1 MNNFYTNGYSVIN
14 LYKETS
20 SESEVVTQMI
30 YGEDFKIINKFS
42 NWIKIKIKNDG
53 YVGYIKNKKFT
64 SYLKTTHKISVLS
77 ANIYKNSNFNK
88 KIGKLAYTSKL
99 KIEKTTSKFSKFQGK
114 WIETKNI
121 KPIKHKN
128 KNIFKDIKIFK
139 NVKYKG
145 GGKTFNGIDCS
156 ALIQVCLNFNNR
168 FCPRDTD
175 QQIKFFKKN
184 INLKNIK
191 KNDIIYWKG
200 HVALA
205 ISSKKLIHAYG
216 PKKKTLIMDIR
227 KTIDL
232 IRKTANLKITC
243 IKRII

>member
-1 MNNFYTNGYSVIN
+1 MNNLYTNCYSAIN
-14 LYKETS
+14 LYKKTS
-20 SESEVVTQMI
+20 SASEIVTQMI
-30 YGEDFKIINKFS
+30 YGEKFKIINKFS

-53 YVGYIKNKKFT
+53 YVGYIKNKKFF

-88 KIGKLAYTSKL
+88 KIGKLTYASRL
-99 KIEKTTSKFSKFQGK
+99 KIEKTTSKFSKFQGQ

-121 KPIKHKN
+121 KPIKYKN
-128 KNIFKDIKIFK
+128 KNIFKDIRIFK
-139 NVKYKG
+139 NIKYKW

-156 ALIQVCLNFNNR
+156 ALIQVCLNYNNI
-168 FCPRDTD
+168 FCPRDTV
-175 QQIKFFKKN
+175 QQVKFFKRN

-205 ISSKKLIHAYG
+205 LSGKKLIHAYG
-216 PKKKTLIMDIR
+216 PRKKTLIMDIQ
-227 KTIDL
+227 KTIKL
-232 IRKTANLKITC
+232 IKKASNLNVVAV
-243 IKRII
+243 KRV

>member
-1 MNNFYTNGYSVIN
+1 MNNFYTNSYPTIN
-14 LYKETS
+14 LYKKTS
-20 SESEVVTQMI
+20 TQSEMVTQMI

-42 NWIKIKIKNDG
+42 NWMKIKIKDDG
-53 YVGYIKNKKFT
+53 YIGYIKNKKFT
-64 SYLKTTHKISVLS
+64 SCLKTTHKISVLS

-139 NVKYKG
+139 NVKYKW

-168 FCPRDTD
+168 FCPRDTN
-175 QQIKFFKKN
+175 QQINFFKKKT
-184 INLKNIK
+184 NLIHVK

-205 ISSKKLIHAYG
+205 LSTNKLIHAYG
-216 PKKKTLIMDIR
+216 PRKKTLIMDIK

-232 IRKTANLKITC
+232 IKRTANLSVIS
-243 IKRII
+243 IKRI